1 MLIDPTRA
9 AVQEASAAT
18 EGHIAPL
25 ALALNAVKDQL
36 AAIPGNGVPYQT
48 HTWLH
53 QSAKTPPQAQ
63 VLFNYLGR
71 VSAGA
76 QDFAPAGSTGQL
88 GEQRDPDQPLVREL
102 EFNAIAE
109 DTGEGYVLRT
119 TISWARGRISPER
132 IDELVAHWDVALR
145 EVAAL
150 ADHGVLSVGDVAPRN
165 RELCG
170 PGTNH
175 CTELRGA
182 AGRAAADPAAARH
195 VLPLAIRGIGQ
206 FVCGAT
212 GLAGGMQRTV

>member
-1 MLIDPTRA
+1 QA
-9 AVQEASAAT
+9 
-18 EGHIAPL
+18 
-25 ALALNAVKDQL
+25 
-36 AAIPGNGVPYQT
+36 

-119 TISWARGRISPER
+119 TISWARGR
-132 IDELVAHWDVALR
+132 
-145 EVAAL
+145 
-150 ADHGVLSVGDVAPRN
+150 
-165 RELCG
+165 
-170 PGTNH
+170 
-175 CTELRGA
+175 
-182 AGRAAADPAAARH
+182 
-195 VLPLAIRGIGQ
+195 
-206 FVCGAT
+206 
-212 GLAGGMQRTV
+212 